1 MKGVNKKIVKADGG
15 FGHTLCLTSE
25 GEIFSWGLNIKGQ
38 LGLNDLPQNMKS
50 NEGHLN
56 YVKAAYHPMAVKE
69 ARDKT
74 LLPKFKEIACGF
86 TSSFAIDED
95 GNAWAWGGGYMGFK
109 DVLILTFRN
118 FWKEALFRSRR

>member
-1 MKGVNKKIVKADGG
+1 VKAAGG

-38 LGLNDLPQNMKS
+38 LGLNDLPENVRS
-50 NEGHLN
+50 NSEGHLN
-56 YVKAAYHPMAVKE
+56 YLKAAYQPMHVKE

-86 TSSFAIDED
+86 TSSYAID
-95 GNAWAWGGGYMGFK
+95 
-109 DVLILTFRN
+109 
-118 FWKEALFRSRR
+118 